1 MWSGTALG
9 ADTCGW
15 PTFRGGLK
23 LQLSPRECAT
33 KEELKSLLMA
43 AKTEDLHPHDQLGKL
58 SACRTSEQT
67 TRSPTVKMGI
77 AVAAVEFV
85 GMYMPGLGQA
95 RV

>member
-1 MWSGTALG
+1 
-9 ADTCGW
+9 
-15 PTFRGGLK
+15 
-23 LQLSPRECAT
+23 
-33 KEELKSLLMA
+33 MA